1 LEVDVT
7 GTDQTRLDAPA
18 RGAEAET
25 LVVEGLRRWLA
36 GYQSGSIECWEMA
49 WTLYAGRLGVTRA
62 RHAVSGLSAFARALN
77 GWAKCGLSIL
87 PYDCPHRCAH
97 ECLAVALVAVWQR
110 GDREAATNIAEELV
124 ISGGLPF
131 TLEAAA
137 NFADTLR
144 RLDLVLPDNPCLACP
159 HGQRLATHEASA
171 TRH

>member
-1 LEVDVT
+1 MT
-7 GTDQTRLDAPA
+7 GTDQARIDDPA

-97 ECLAVALVAVWQR
+97 ECLAVALVAAWQR

-144 RLDLVLPDNPCLACP
+144 RLDLVLPDHPCLACP
-159 HGQRLATHEASA
+159 RGQRLATHEASA

>member
-1 LEVDVT
+1 MT
-7 GTDQTRLDAPA
+7 GTYQTRTDEPEQ
-18 RGAEAET
+18 GTEAER

-36 GYQSGSIECWEMA
+36 GYQTGSIECWELA
-49 WTLYAGRLGVTRA
+49 WNLYAGRLGVTRA
-62 RHAVSGLSAFARALN
+62 RHAVSGLSDFARALN
-77 GWAKCGLSIL
+77 GWAKCGLSLL

-97 ECLAVALVAVWQR
+97 ECLAVALVAAWQR

-144 RLDLVLPDNPCLACP
+144 RLDLVLPESPCVLCP
-159 HGQRLATHEASA
+159 HGRKRATHAAPA